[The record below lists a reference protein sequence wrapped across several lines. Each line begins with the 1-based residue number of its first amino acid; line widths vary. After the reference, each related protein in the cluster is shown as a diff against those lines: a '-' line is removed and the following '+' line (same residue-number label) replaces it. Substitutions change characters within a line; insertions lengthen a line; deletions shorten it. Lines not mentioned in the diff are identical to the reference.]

1 MHNYT
6 DVIDERKRIE
16 KQYQEALEKLQAK
29 CPHEH
34 IIPSFFSDGERICAD
49 CGMALKGPGRGQE

>member
-6 DVIDERKRIE
+6 DIIDERKRIE
-16 KQYQEALEKLQAK
+16 KQYQEALEKLQTK

-34 IIPSFFSDGERICAD
+34 IIPSFFSDNKEVCAD
-49 CGMALKGPGRGQE
+49 CGMAFKAARRC